1 MSKIRIMV
9 VDDMADIREYIRTAI
24 EKEENFEVVGEADT
38 GRKAIEMARE
48 LAPDVVLMDILME
61 SPTAGIDASKIIKE
75 EFPNTRIIILTI
87 HEDDQLMF
95 RAYCAGVMD
104 YILKTASVKEIVD
117 AIRNVHANQM
127 ILRPNVATK
136 IVSEFTRLREQ
147 EVSLLFIYNIISKLT
162 NSEFDVLTLI
172 YEGYKY
178 RQIADMR
185 FVSQGT
191 IKSQVNSILHKFEQK
206 NMKEVLVILEKMNFK
221 SIIKELDRTGS
232 ERTL

>member
-1 MSKIRIMV
+1 VSKIRIMV

-162 NSEFDVLTLI
+162 NSEFDVLSLI

-191 IKSQVNSILHKFEQK
+191 IKSQVNSILHKFD
-206 NMKEVLVILEKMNFK
+206 
-221 SIIKELDRTGS
+221 S
-232 ERTL
+232 

>member
-1 MSKIRIMV
+1 VSKIRIMV